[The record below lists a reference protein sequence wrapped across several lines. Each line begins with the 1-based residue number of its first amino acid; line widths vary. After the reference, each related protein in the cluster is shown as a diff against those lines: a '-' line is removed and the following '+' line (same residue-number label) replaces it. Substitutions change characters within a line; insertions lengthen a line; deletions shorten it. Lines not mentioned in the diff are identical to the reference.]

1 MQNALLLLIEGHDAR
16 HLLHV
21 LPEIPLVQRL
31 VQDDLVQP
39 LELTEGEFLGKQ
51 LVDEL
56 MVGSVFPDLE
66 QGGIDNLVVVEGQT
80 GQILERTPFGP
91 AGETAGLRPIILHGH
106 EAVIADAH
114 HPAVRVGAHPPQP
127 ILVLLV
133 CHTARITKGS
143 ELLQKN
149 ALKRGQGGE
158 DAGRG
163 LIEFFL
169 RKDQVA
175 WHGHVESVRFHV
187 LSRQSLT
194 DEKDLKLMAIE
205 SEDHVVDTHVE
216 SRGFDTRDR
225 LVCFTK
231 DHCLGVKSTPISTRR
246 SSPYIRAPKTMNK
259 IQRIGVLT
267 SGGDA
272 PGMNAAIRAVVRAA
286 VFHGIEV
293 TGIFQGYEGLITGDL
308 KRLHARSVAKI
319 LGRGGTILKSARCKQ
334 FYEPE
339 GRRKGADVLRN
350 GNIDALVVI
359 GGNGTFTGAMK
370 LAEEH
375 GVRVVGIPGTIDN
388 DLAGTDYTIGYDTAT
403 NTVVEAVD
411 KIRDTASSHNR
422 LFFVEVMGRDS
433 GYIALKTGI
442 ATGAIAVMTPEAGM
456 DIDDLIGILERGEE
470 SNKTSSIV
478 IVAEGDANG
487 GAMEIAAK
495 VHSRYDKYDT
505 RVTVLGHIQRG
516 GDPSCFDRVLA
527 SRMGVG
533 AVEALLA
540 GQTAVMAGIVND
552 EVVYTPFAEAINR
565 KSKGLDE
572 ELRVAQILS
581 I

>member
-1 MQNALLLLIEGHDAR
+1 M
-16 HLLHV
+16 
-21 LPEIPLVQRL
+21 
-31 VQDDLVQP
+31 
-39 LELTEGEFLGKQ
+39 
-51 LVDEL
+51 
-56 MVGSVFPDLE
+56 
-66 QGGIDNLVVVEGQT
+66 
-80 GQILERTPFGP
+80 
-91 AGETAGLRPIILHGH
+91 
-106 EAVIADAH
+106 
-114 HPAVRVGAHPPQP
+114 
-127 ILVLLV
+127 
-133 CHTARITKGS
+133 
-143 ELLQKN
+143 
-149 ALKRGQGGE
+149 
-158 DAGRG
+158 
-163 LIEFFL
+163 
-169 RKDQVA
+169 
-175 WHGHVESVRFHV
+175 
-187 LSRQSLT
+187 
-194 DEKDLKLMAIE
+194 
-205 SEDHVVDTHVE
+205 
-216 SRGFDTRDR
+216 
-225 LVCFTK
+225 
-231 DHCLGVKSTPISTRR
+231 ST
-246 SSPYIRAPKTMNK
+246 

-293 TGIFQGYEGLITGDL
+293 TGIFQGYEGLMTGDL

-319 LGRGGTILKSARCKQ
+319 LGRGGTILKSARCMD

-339 GRRKGADVLRN
+339 GRAKGARVLKEAR
-350 GNIDALVVI
+350 IDGLVVI

-370 LAEEH
+370 MEEEH
-375 GVRVVGIPGTIDN
+375 GVKVVGIPGTIDN

-442 ATGAIAVMTPEAGM
+442 ATGAIAVMTPEANM
-456 DIDDLIGILERGEE
+456 SIDDLIAILERGEE

-495 VHSRYDKYDT
+495 VHARYNKYDT

-540 GQTAVMAGIVND
+540 GKTAVMSGIVND
-552 EVVYTPFAEAINR
+552 EVVYTPFAEAINS

>member
-1 MQNALLLLIEGHDAR
+1 M
-16 HLLHV
+16 
-21 LPEIPLVQRL
+21 
-31 VQDDLVQP
+31 
-39 LELTEGEFLGKQ
+39 
-51 LVDEL
+51 
-56 MVGSVFPDLE
+56 S
-66 QGGIDNLVVVEGQT
+66 
-80 GQILERTPFGP
+80 
-91 AGETAGLRPIILHGH
+91 
-106 EAVIADAH
+106 
-114 HPAVRVGAHPPQP
+114 
-127 ILVLLV
+127 
-133 CHTARITKGS
+133 
-143 ELLQKN
+143 
-149 ALKRGQGGE
+149 
-158 DAGRG
+158 
-163 LIEFFL
+163 
-169 RKDQVA
+169 
-175 WHGHVESVRFHV
+175 
-187 LSRQSLT
+187 
-194 DEKDLKLMAIE
+194 
-205 SEDHVVDTHVE
+205 
-216 SRGFDTRDR
+216 
-225 LVCFTK
+225 
-231 DHCLGVKSTPISTRR
+231 
-246 SSPYIRAPKTMNK
+246 K

-272 PGMNAAIRAVVRAA
+272 PGMNAAIRSVVRAA

-293 TGIFQGYEGLITGDL
+293 TGIFQGYEGLMTGDL

-319 LGRGGTILKSARCKQ
+319 LGRGGTILKSARCMD

-339 GRRKGADVLRN
+339 GRSKAARVLRD
-350 GNIDALVVI
+350 GQIDGLVVI

-370 LAEEH
+370 LEQEH
-375 GVRVVGIPGTIDN
+375 GVKVVGIPGTIDN

-442 ATGAIAVMTPEAGM
+442 ATGAIAVMTPEANM
-456 DIDDLIGILERGEE
+456 SIDDLITILAKGEE

-478 IVAEGDANG
+478 IVAEGDPNG

-495 VHSRYDKYDT
+495 VHARFNKYDT

-533 AVEALLA
+533 AVEALIS
-540 GQTAVMAGIVND
+540 GRTAVMSGIVND
-552 EVVYTPFAEAINR
+552 EVVYTPFSEAINS